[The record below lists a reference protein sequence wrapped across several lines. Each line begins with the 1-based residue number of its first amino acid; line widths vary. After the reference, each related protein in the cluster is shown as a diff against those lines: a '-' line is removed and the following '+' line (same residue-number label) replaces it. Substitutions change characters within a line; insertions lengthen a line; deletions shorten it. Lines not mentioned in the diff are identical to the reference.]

1 MVLLLLRKSNLQE
14 IMVRLKD
21 RIKCQ
26 LKWKTIDCDHSTCLT
41 LHQATATTTT
51 TTTMAMAVA
60 INFISKIV
68 FKQLLLLLKTMI
80 QLESMKLETYN
91 SSLQKN

>member
-1 MVLLLLRKSNLQE
+1 
-14 IMVRLKD
+14 
-21 RIKCQ
+21 
-26 LKWKTIDCDHSTCLT
+26 
-41 LHQATATTTT
+41 
-51 TTTMAMAVA
+51 MAMAVA